1 MASKYKYETKDCL
14 QLMKHMTTVASLIL
28 RDILLFPCCEDSGK
42 DVRIWKGRDNAI
54 AAATWI
60 LGFYDSLLHW
70 EEREENAFV
79 EILGTAHKCSVAKL
93 FQLIPMDVRVDAIA
107 VIHSSEC
114 SRTMFRVITENEM
127 IFFRQPRSRRLAKES
142 LLTATLTKEKI
153 VVREM
158 DIALCTNGGTRQRKR
173 TRRDQ

>member
-28 RDILLFPCCEDSGK
+28 RDILLFPRCCEDSGK

-79 EILGTAHKCSVAKL
+79 EILGMAHKCSVAKL
-93 FQLIPMDVRVDAIA
+93 FQLIPLDVRVDAIA
-107 VIHSSEC
+107 MIHSSEC

-142 LLTATLTKEKI
+142 LLTATLTNEKI

-158 DIALCTNGGTRQRKR
+158 DMALCTNEGTRQRKR
-173 TRRDQ
+173 TRRD